1 MINSYFFNA
10 LPNADGSWDR
20 EYNAEN
26 FSDYLNLIVG
36 SGVFPNPSTN
46 LQVMASSG
54 FNLVVKAGSAWING
68 KKMENTTDYSITL
81 DGSDVLL
88 NRIDRVIFYLDMQA
102 REMGIDVLKGTPAT
116 NPVAPDLTRIA
127 TRQEYCLA
135 TVAVNR
141 QVSAIS
147 QADIT
152 DTRADS
158 DVCGWVAGLIQQV
171 DTSTLFNQ
179 WQAAYSAYYA
189 DVQQQLND
197 FVSTLTDTLRVNT
210 YLTSFRKDTVL
221 NEDSTYT
228 VASGKYLYNVLCDMQ
243 YYTYELNDVINVY
256 INGLLAIKDTDYT
269 LNMAASGSSIDIIF
283 AQQLTADNDVT
294 IEILK
299 TRIGIGAL
307 LDSNGNTIVTNNG
320 DDIIIGG

>member
-20 EYNAEN
+20 EYNAEH

-102 REMGIDVLKGTPAT
+102 REMGIDILKGTPAT
-116 NPVAPDLTRIA
+116 NPVAPDLTRTA
-127 TRQEYCLA
+127 TKQEYCLA

-189 DVQQQLND
+189 AVQQQLND
-197 FVSTLTDTLRVNT
+197 FMETLQTTLRVNT
-210 YLTSFRKDTVL
+210 YLVNYD
-221 NEDSTYT
+221 
-228 VASGKYLYNVLCDMQ
+228 KYLTVTQSDSKIIPLDMQ
-243 YYTYELNDVINVY
+243 NYTYEPTDVITVY
-256 INGLLAIKDTDYT
+256 LNGLAAAPDVDWLLDTRQT
-269 LNMAASGSSIDIIF
+269 PPELHVNLVGSSNTTD
-283 AQQLTADNDVT
+283 
-294 IEILK
+294 EIYIRVLK
-299 TRIGIGAL
+299 TKIGIAQMV
-307 LDSNGNTIVTNNG
+307 DSQGNAIVTNQG
-320 DDIIIGG
+320 DNITMGD

>member
-10 LPNADGSWDR
+10 LPNPDGTWDR

-26 FSDYLNLIVG
+26 MSDYLNLLVG
-36 SGVFPNPSTN
+36 SGVFPNPSNN

-102 REMGIDVLKGTPAT
+102 REMGIDVIKGTPAT
-116 NPVAPDLTRIA
+116 NPVAPDLTRTA

-135 TVAVNR
+135 TVAINK

-179 WQAAYSAYYA
+179 WQTAYSNYYA
-189 DVQQQLND
+189 AVQQQLND
-197 FVSTLTDTLRVNT
+197 FMETLQTTLRVNT
-210 YLTSFRKDTVL
+210 YLVNYD
-221 NEDSTYT
+221 
-228 VASGKYLYNVLCDMQ
+228 KYLTVTQSDSKIIPLNMQ
-243 YYTYELNDVINVY
+243 NYTYEPTDVITVY
-256 INGLLAIKDTDYT
+256 LNGLAAAPDVDWLLDTRQT
-269 LNMAASGSSIDIIF
+269 PPEIHVNLVGSSNTTD
-283 AQQLTADNDVT
+283 
-294 IEILK
+294 EIYIRVLK
-299 TRIGIGAL
+299 TKIGIAQMV
-307 LDSNGNTIVTNNG
+307 DSQGNAIVTDQG
-320 DDIIIGG
+320 DNITTGN

>member
-10 LPNADGSWDR
+10 LPNPDGTWDR

-26 FSDYLNLIVG
+26 MSDYLNLLVG

-54 FNLVVKAGSAWING
+54 FNIVVKAGSAWING

-88 NRIDRVIFYLDMQA
+88 NRIDRVIFYLDTQA
-102 REMGIDVLKGTPAT
+102 REMGIDVIKGTPAT
-116 NPVAPDLTRIA
+116 NPVAPDLTRTA

-135 TVAVNR
+135 TVAINK

-189 DVQQQLND
+189 AVQQQLND
-197 FVSTLTDTLRVNT
+197 FMETLQTTLRVNT
-210 YLTSFRKDTVL
+210 YLVNYD
-221 NEDSTYT
+221 
-228 VASGKYLYNVLCDMQ
+228 KYLTVTQSDSKIIPLNMQ
-243 YYTYELNDVINVY
+243 NYTYEPTDVITVY
-256 INGLLAIKDTDYT
+256 LNGLAAAPDVDWLLDTRQT
-269 LNMAASGSSIDIIF
+269 PPELHVNLVGSSNTTD
-283 AQQLTADNDVT
+283 
-294 IEILK
+294 EIYIRVLK
-299 TRIGIGAL
+299 TKIGIAQMV
-307 LDSNGNTIVTNNG
+307 DSQGNAIVTNQG
-320 DDIIIGG
+320 DNITMGD

>member
-10 LPNADGSWDR
+10 LPNPDGTWDR

-26 FSDYLNLIVG
+26 MSDYLNLLVG

-88 NRIDRVIFYLDMQA
+88 NRIDRVIFYLDTQA
-102 REMGIDVLKGTPAT
+102 REMGIDVIKGTPAT
-116 NPVAPDLTRIA
+116 NPVAPDLTRTA

-135 TVAVNR
+135 TVAINK

-189 DVQQQLND
+189 AVQQQLND
-197 FVSTLTDTLRVNT
+197 FMETLQTTLRVNT
-210 YLTSFRKDTVL
+210 YLVNYD
-221 NEDSTYT
+221 
-228 VASGKYLYNVLCDMQ
+228 KYLTVTQSDSKIIPLNMQ
-243 YYTYELNDVINVY
+243 NYTYEPTDVITVY
-256 INGLLAIKDTDYT
+256 LNGLAAAPDVDWLLDTRQT
-269 LNMAASGSSIDIIF
+269 PPELHVNLVGSSNTTD
-283 AQQLTADNDVT
+283 
-294 IEILK
+294 EIYIRVLK
-299 TRIGIGAL
+299 TKIGIAQMV
-307 LDSNGNTIVTNNG
+307 DSQGNAIVTNQG
-320 DDIIIGG
+320 DNITMGD

>member
-10 LPNADGSWDR
+10 LPNPDGTWDR

-26 FSDYLNLIVG
+26 MSDYLNLLIG

-54 FNLVVKAGSAWING
+54 FNIVVKAGSAWING

-88 NRIDRVIFYLDMQA
+88 NRIDRVIFYLDTQA
-102 REMGIDVLKGTPAT
+102 REMGIDVIKGTPAT
-116 NPVAPDLTRIA
+116 NPVAPDLTRTA

-135 TVAVNR
+135 TVAINK

-179 WQAAYSAYYA
+179 WQAAYSNYYA
-189 DVQQQLND
+189 AVQQQLND
-197 FVSTLTDTLRVNT
+197 FMETLQTTLRVNT
-210 YLTSFRKDTVL
+210 YLVNYD
-221 NEDSTYT
+221 
-228 VASGKYLYNVLCDMQ
+228 KYLTVTQSDSKIIPLDMQ
-243 YYTYELNDVINVY
+243 NYTYEPTDVITVY
-256 INGLLAIKDTDYT
+256 LNGLAGAPDVDWLLDTRQT
-269 LNMAASGSSIDIIF
+269 PPELHVNLVGSSNTTD
-283 AQQLTADNDVT
+283 
-294 IEILK
+294 EIYIRVLK
-299 TRIGIGAL
+299 TKIGIAQMV
-307 LDSNGNTIVTNNG
+307 DSQGNAIVTNQG
-320 DDIIIGG
+320 DNITMGD

>member
-10 LPNADGSWDR
+10 LPNPDGTWDR

-26 FSDYLNLIVG
+26 MSDYLNLLVG

-54 FNLVVKAGSAWING
+54 FNIVVKAGSAWING

-88 NRIDRVIFYLDMQA
+88 NRIDRVIFYLDTQA
-102 REMGIDVLKGTPAT
+102 REMGIDVIKGTPAT
-116 NPVAPDLTRIA
+116 NPVAPDLTRTA

-135 TVAVNR
+135 TVAINK

-189 DVQQQLND
+189 AVQQQLND
-197 FVSTLTDTLRVNT
+197 FMETLQTTLRVNAYLVNYDK
-210 YLTSFRKDTVL
+210 YLTVTQS
-221 NEDSTYT
+221 DS
-228 VASGKYLYNVLCDMQ
+228 KIIPLDMQ
-243 YYTYELNDVINVY
+243 NYTYESTDVITVY
-256 INGLLAIKDTDYT
+256 LNGLAAAPDVDWLLDTRQT
-269 LNMAASGSSIDIIF
+269 PPELHVNLVGSSNTTD
-283 AQQLTADNDVT
+283 
-294 IEILK
+294 EIYIRVLK
-299 TRIGIGAL
+299 TKIGIAQMV
-307 LDSNGNTIVTNNG
+307 DSQGNAIVTNQG
-320 DDIIIGG
+320 DNITMGD

>member
-10 LPNADGSWDR
+10 LPNPDGTWDR

-26 FSDYLNLIVG
+26 MSDYLNLLVG

-54 FNLVVKAGSAWING
+54 FNIVVKAGSAWING

-88 NRIDRVIFYLDMQA
+88 NRIDRVIFYLDTQA
-102 REMGIDVLKGTPAT
+102 REMGIDVIKGTPAT
-116 NPVAPDLTRIA
+116 NPVAPDLTRTA

-135 TVAVNR
+135 TVAVNK

-147 QADIT
+147 QADLT

-189 DVQQQLND
+189 AVQQQLND
-197 FVSTLTDTLRVNT
+197 FMETLQTTLRVNT
-210 YLTSFRKDTVL
+210 YLVNYD
-221 NEDSTYT
+221 
-228 VASGKYLYNVLCDMQ
+228 KYLTVTQSDSKIIPLDMTN
-243 YYTYELNDVINVY
+243 YTYEGTDVLMVY
-256 INGLLAIKDTDYT
+256 LNGLAAAPDVDYLLDTRQT
-269 LNMAASGSSIDIIF
+269 PPELHVNLVGSTNATDEIF
-283 AQQLTADNDVT
+283 IRV
-294 IEILK
+294 LK
-299 TRIGIGAL
+299 TRIGIAQMV
-307 LDSNGNTIVTNNG
+307 DSQGNAIVTNDG
-320 DDIIIGG
+320 DNITTGD

>member
-10 LPNADGSWDR
+10 LPNPDGTWDR

-26 FSDYLNLIVG
+26 MSDYLNLLVG
-36 SGVFPNPSTN
+36 SGVFPNPSNN

-88 NRIDRVIFYLDMQA
+88 NRIDRVIFYLDTQA
-102 REMGIDVLKGTPAT
+102 REMGIDVIKGTPAT
-116 NPVAPDLTRIA
+116 NPVAPDLTRTA

-135 TVAVNR
+135 TVAINK
-141 QVSAIS
+141 QISAIS

-179 WQAAYSAYYA
+179 WQAAYQAYYA
-189 DVQQQLND
+189 AVQQQLND
-197 FVSTLTDTLRVNT
+197 FMETLQTTLRVNT
-210 YLTSFRKDTVL
+210 YLVNYD
-221 NEDSTYT
+221 
-228 VASGKYLYNVLCDMQ
+228 KYLTVTQSDSKIIPLNMQ
-243 YYTYELNDVINVY
+243 NYTYEPTDVITVY
-256 INGLLAIKDTDYT
+256 LNGLAAAPDVDWLLDTRQT
-269 LNMAASGSSIDIIF
+269 PPEIHVNLVGSSNTTD
-283 AQQLTADNDVT
+283 
-294 IEILK
+294 EIYIRVLK
-299 TRIGIGAL
+299 TKIGIAQMV
-307 LDSNGNTIVTNNG
+307 DSQGNAIVTNQG
-320 DDIIIGG
+320 DNITMGD

>member
-10 LPNADGSWDR
+10 LPNPDGTWDR

-26 FSDYLNLIVG
+26 MSDYLNLLVG

-88 NRIDRVIFYLDMQA
+88 NRIDRVIFYLDTQA
-102 REMGIDVLKGTPAT
+102 REMGIDVIKGTPAT
-116 NPVAPDLTRIA
+116 NPVAPDLTRTA

-135 TVAVNR
+135 TVAINK

-179 WQAAYSAYYA
+179 WQTAYSNYYA
-189 DVQQQLND
+189 AVQQQLND
-197 FVSTLTDTLRVNT
+197 FMETLQTTLRVNT
-210 YLTSFRKDTVL
+210 YLTQ
-221 NEDSTYT
+221 YT
-228 VASGKYLYNVLCDMQ
+228 KYVTLTSSSSKIIALDMQ
-243 YYTYELNDVINVY
+243 NYTYEGSDIIEVYLNGLMGVPVNDFLIDTSQSPPEIHVNLVGSSNTTDEVY
-256 INGLLAIKDTDYT
+256 IR
-269 LNMAASGSSIDIIF
+269 
-283 AQQLTADNDVT
+283 V
-294 IEILK
+294 LK
-299 TRIGIGAL
+299 TRIGIEQMV
-307 LDSNGNTIVTNNG
+307 DNQGNAIVTNNG
-320 DDIIIGG
+320 DNITTGN

>member
-10 LPNADGSWDR
+10 LPNPDGTWDR

-26 FSDYLNLIVG
+26 MSDYLNLLVG

-88 NRIDRVIFYLDMQA
+88 NRIDRVIFYLDTQA
-102 REMGIDVLKGTPAT
+102 REMGIDVIKGTPAT
-116 NPVAPDLTRIA
+116 NPVAPDLTRTA

-135 TVAVNR
+135 TVAINK

-189 DVQQQLND
+189 AVQQQLND
-197 FVSTLTDTLRVNT
+197 FMETLQTTLRVNT
-210 YLTSFRKDTVL
+210 YLVNYD
-221 NEDSTYT
+221 
-228 VASGKYLYNVLCDMQ
+228 KYLTVTQSDSKIIPLDMQ
-243 YYTYELNDVINVY
+243 NYTYEPTDVITVY
-256 INGLLAIKDTDYT
+256 LNGLAAAPDVDWLLDTRQT
-269 LNMAASGSSIDIIF
+269 PPELHVNLVGSSNTTD
-283 AQQLTADNDVT
+283 
-294 IEILK
+294 EIYIRVLK
-299 TRIGIGAL
+299 TKIGIAQMV
-307 LDSNGNTIVTNNG
+307 DSQGNAIVTNQG
-320 DDIIIGG
+320 DNITMGD

>member
-26 FSDYLNLIVG
+26 MSDYLNLLVG

-102 REMGIDVLKGTPAT
+102 REMGIDVIKGTPAT
-116 NPVAPDLTRIA
+116 NPVAPDLTRTA

-135 TVAVNR
+135 TVAINK

-158 DVCGWVAGLIQQV
+158 TVCGWVAGLIQQV

-179 WQAAYSAYYA
+179 WQTAYSSYYA
-189 DVQQQLND
+189 AVQQQLND
-197 FVSTLTDTLRVNT
+197 FMETLTQTLRVNT
-210 YLTSFRKDTVL
+210 YLMSYD
-221 NEDSTYT
+221 
-228 VASGKYLYNVLCDMQ
+228 KYLTVTQSDSKIIPLNMQ
-243 YYTYELNDVINVY
+243 NYTYEPTDVITVY
-256 INGLLAIKDTDYT
+256 LNGLAAAPDVDWLLDTRQT
-269 LNMAASGSSIDIIF
+269 PPELHVNLVGSSNTTD
-283 AQQLTADNDVT
+283 
-294 IEILK
+294 EIYIRVLK
-299 TRIGIGAL
+299 TKIGIAQMV
-307 LDSNGNTIVTNNG
+307 DSQGNAIVTNQG
-320 DDIIIGG
+320 DNITMGD

>member
-10 LPNADGSWDR
+10 LPNPDGSWDR

-26 FSDYLNLIVG
+26 MSDYLNLLVG

-102 REMGIDVLKGTPAT
+102 REMGIDVIKGTPAT
-116 NPVAPDLTRIA
+116 NPVAPDLTRTA

-135 TVAVNR
+135 TVAINK
-141 QVSAIS
+141 QVSAIT
-147 QADIT
+147 QANIT

-179 WQAAYSAYYA
+179 WQKAYSNYYA
-189 DVQQQLND
+189 AVQQQLND
-197 FVSTLTDTLRVNT
+197 FMETLQTTLRVNT
-210 YLTSFRKDTVL
+210 YLVNYD
-221 NEDSTYT
+221 
-228 VASGKYLYNVLCDMQ
+228 KYLTVTQSDSKIIPLNMQ
-243 YYTYELNDVINVY
+243 NYTYEPTDVISVY
-256 INGLLAIKDTDYT
+256 LNGLAAAPDVDWLLDTRQT
-269 LNMAASGSSIDIIF
+269 PPELHVNLVGSSNTTD
-283 AQQLTADNDVT
+283 
-294 IEILK
+294 EIYIRVLK
-299 TRIGIGAL
+299 TKIGIAQMV
-307 LDSNGNTIVTNNG
+307 DSQGNAIVTNQG
-320 DDIIIGG
+320 DNITMGD

>member
-102 REMGIDVLKGTPAT
+102 REMGIDILKGTPAT
-116 NPVAPDLTRIA
+116 NPVAPDLTRTA
-127 TRQEYCLA
+127 TRQEYCLG

-221 NEDSTYT
+221 NEDSSYT

-243 YYTYELNDVINVY
+243 YYTYELTDVINVY

-269 LNMAASGSSIDIIF
+269 LNMAATGSSIDIIF
-283 AQQLTADNDVT
+283 SQQLTADNDVT

-307 LDSNGNTIVTNNG
+307 LDSNGNTIVTNND

>member
-10 LPNADGSWDR
+10 LPNPDGTWDR
-20 EYNAEN
+20 EYNAKN
-26 FSDYLNLIVG
+26 MSDYLNLLVG
-36 SGVFPNPSTN
+36 SGVFPNPSNN

-102 REMGIDVLKGTPAT
+102 REMGIDVIKGTPAT
-116 NPVAPDLTRIA
+116 NPVAPDLTRTA

-135 TVAVNR
+135 TVAINK

-179 WQAAYSAYYA
+179 WQTAYSNYYA
-189 DVQQQLND
+189 AVQQQLND
-197 FVSTLTDTLRVNT
+197 FMETLQTTLRVNT
-210 YLTSFRKDTVL
+210 YLTNYD
-221 NEDSTYT
+221 
-228 VASGKYLYNVLCDMQ
+228 KYLTVTQSDSKIIPLDMQ
-243 YYTYELNDVINVY
+243 NYTYEPTDVITVY
-256 INGLLAIKDTDYT
+256 LNGLAGAPDVDWLLDTRQT
-269 LNMAASGSSIDIIF
+269 PPELHVNLVGSTNTTD
-283 AQQLTADNDVT
+283 
-294 IEILK
+294 EIYIRVLK
-299 TRIGIGAL
+299 TRIGIAQMV
-307 LDSNGNTIVTNNG
+307 DSQGNAIVTNDG
-320 DDIIIGG
+320 DNITTGD

>member
-10 LPNADGSWDR
+10 LPNPDGTWDR

-26 FSDYLNLIVG
+26 MSDYLNLLVG
-36 SGVFPNPSTN
+36 SGVFPNPSNN

-102 REMGIDVLKGTPAT
+102 REMGIDVIKGTPAT
-116 NPVAPDLTRIA
+116 NPVAPDLTSTA

-135 TVAVNR
+135 TVAINK

-179 WQAAYSAYYA
+179 WQTAYSNYYA
-189 DVQQQLND
+189 AVQQQLND
-197 FVSTLTDTLRVNT
+197 FMETLTQTLRVNT
-210 YLTSFRKDTVL
+210 YLTQFTKYVTVTSS
-221 NEDSTYT
+221 DS
-228 VASGKYLYNVLCDMQ
+228 KIIPLDMQ
-243 YYTYELNDVINVY
+243 YYTYES
-256 INGLLAIKDTDYT
+256 T
-269 LNMAASGSSIDIIF
+269 DII
-283 AQQLTADNDVT
+283 DV
-294 IEILK
+294 
-299 TRIGIGAL
+299 
-307 LDSNGNTIVTNNG
+307 
-320 DDIIIGG
+320 

>member
-10 LPNADGSWDR
+10 LPNPDGTWDR

-26 FSDYLNLIVG
+26 MSDYLNLLVG

-88 NRIDRVIFYLDMQA
+88 NRIDRVIFYLDTQA
-102 REMGIDVLKGTPAT
+102 REMGIDVIKGTPAT
-116 NPVAPDLTRIA
+116 NPVAPDLTRTA
-127 TRQEYCLA
+127 TRQEYSLA
-135 TVAVNR
+135 TVAVNK

-189 DVQQQLND
+189 AVQQQLND
-197 FVSTLTDTLRVNT
+197 FMETLQTTLRVNT
-210 YLTSFRKDTVL
+210 YLVNYD
-221 NEDSTYT
+221 
-228 VASGKYLYNVLCDMQ
+228 KYLTVTQSDSKIIPLNMQ
-243 YYTYELNDVINVY
+243 NYTYEPTDVITVY
-256 INGLLAIKDTDYT
+256 LNGLAAAPDVDWLLDTRQT
-269 LNMAASGSSIDIIF
+269 PPELHVNLVGSSNTTD
-283 AQQLTADNDVT
+283 
-294 IEILK
+294 EIYIRVLK
-299 TRIGIGAL
+299 TKIGIAQMV
-307 LDSNGNTIVTNNG
+307 DSQGNAIVTNQG
-320 DDIIIGG
+320 DNITMGD

>member
-102 REMGIDVLKGTPAT
+102 REMGIDVLKGTLAT
-116 NPVAPDLTRIA
+116 NPVAPDLTRTA

-135 TVAVNR
+135 TVAINK
-141 QVSAIS
+141 QVLAIS

-179 WQAAYSAYYA
+179 WQAAYSSYYNA
-189 DVQQQLND
+189 VKEQLD
-197 FVSTLTDTLRVNT
+197 AFMETLTEELNVNT
-210 YLTSFRKDTVL
+210 YLVQYTKYVEL
-221 NEDSTYT
+221 EQGDSEIIP
-228 VASGKYLYNVLCDMQ
+228 LDMRE
-243 YYTYELNDVINVY
+243 YTYSATDIVDVY
-256 INGLLAIKDTDYT
+256 INGLMGVPAEDF
-269 LNMAASGSSIDIIF
+269 SIDDS
-283 AQQLTADNDVT
+283 QSPPEVHVNLTGSQLTTNEVYIRVFKSKIVLPLQLVDAN
-294 IEILK
+294 
-299 TRIGIGAL
+299 
-307 LDSNGNTIVTNNG
+307 SNAIVTGNNENITAL
-320 DDIIIGG
+320 DI

>member
-10 LPNADGSWDR
+10 LPNPDGTWDR

-26 FSDYLNLIVG
+26 MSDYLNLLVG

-88 NRIDRVIFYLDMQA
+88 NRIDRVIFYLDTQA
-102 REMGIDVLKGTPAT
+102 REMGIDVIKGTPAT
-116 NPVAPDLTRIA
+116 NPVAPDLTRTA

-135 TVAVNR
+135 TVAINK
-141 QVSAIS
+141 QISAIS

-179 WQAAYSAYYA
+179 WQTAYSNYYA
-189 DVQQQLND
+189 AVQQQLND
-197 FVSTLTDTLRVNT
+197 FMETLTQTLRVNT
-210 YLTSFRKDTVL
+210 YLTQFTKYVTV
-221 NEDSTYT
+221 T
-228 VASGKYLYNVLCDMQ
+228 ASSSKVIPLDMQ
-243 YYTYELNDVINVY
+243 YYTYEGSDIIEVYLNGLMGVPVNDFLIDTSQSPPEIHVNLVGSSNTTDEVY
-256 INGLLAIKDTDYT
+256 IR
-269 LNMAASGSSIDIIF
+269 
-283 AQQLTADNDVT
+283 V
-294 IEILK
+294 LK
-299 TRIGIGAL
+299 TRIGIEQMV
-307 LDSNGNTIVTNNG
+307 DNQGNAIVTNNG
-320 DDIIIGG
+320 DNITTGN

>member
-10 LPNADGSWDR
+10 LPNPDGTWDR
-20 EYNAEN
+20 KYNAEN
-26 FSDYLNLIVG
+26 MSDYLNLLVG

-102 REMGIDVLKGTPAT
+102 REMGIDVIKGTPAT
-116 NPVAPDLTRIA
+116 NPVAPDLTRTA

-135 TVAVNR
+135 TVAINK

-179 WQAAYSAYYA
+179 WQTAYSNYYA
-189 DVQQQLND
+189 AVQQQLND
-197 FVSTLTDTLRVNT
+197 FMETLQTTLRVNT
-210 YLTSFRKDTVL
+210 YLTNYD
-221 NEDSTYT
+221 
-228 VASGKYLYNVLCDMQ
+228 KYLTVTQSDSKIIPLDMQ
-243 YYTYELNDVINVY
+243 NYTYEPTDVITVY
-256 INGLLAIKDTDYT
+256 LNGLAGAPDVDWLLDTRQT
-269 LNMAASGSSIDIIF
+269 PPELHVNLVGSSNTTD
-283 AQQLTADNDVT
+283 
-294 IEILK
+294 EIYIRVLK
-299 TRIGIGAL
+299 TKIGIAQMV
-307 LDSNGNTIVTNNG
+307 DSQGNAIVTNQG
-320 DDIIIGG
+320 DNITMGD

>member
-10 LPNADGSWDR
+10 LPNPDGTWDR

-26 FSDYLNLIVG
+26 MSDYLNLLVG

-102 REMGIDVLKGTPAT
+102 REMGIDVIKGTPAT
-116 NPVAPDLTRIA
+116 NPVAPDLTRTA

-135 TVAVNR
+135 TIAINK
-141 QVSAIS
+141 QVSAIT

-158 DVCGWVAGLIQQV
+158 TVCGWVAGLIQQV
-171 DTSTLFNQ
+171 DTSTLYNQ
-179 WQAAYSAYYA
+179 WETAYEDYYA
-189 DVQQQLND
+189 AVQQQLND
-197 FVSTLTDTLRVNT
+197 FMETLQTTLRVNT
-210 YLTSFRKDTVL
+210 YLTQFTKYVTV
-221 NEDSTYT
+221 T
-228 VASGKYLYNVLCDMQ
+228 ASSSKVIPLDMQ
-243 YYTYELNDVINVY
+243 YYTYEGSDIIEVYLNGLMGVPVNDFLIDTSQSPPEIHVNLVGSSNTTDEVY
-256 INGLLAIKDTDYT
+256 IR
-269 LNMAASGSSIDIIF
+269 
-283 AQQLTADNDVT
+283 V
-294 IEILK
+294 LK
-299 TRIGIGAL
+299 TKIGIEQMV
-307 LDSNGNTIVTNNG
+307 DNQGNAIVTNNG
-320 DDIIIGG
+320 DNITTGN

>member
-10 LPNADGSWDR
+10 LPNPDGTWDR

-26 FSDYLNLIVG
+26 MSDYLNLLVG

-88 NRIDRVIFYLDMQA
+88 NRIDRVIFYLDTQA
-102 REMGIDVLKGTPAT
+102 REMGIDVIKGTPAT
-116 NPVAPDLTRIA
+116 NPVAPDLTRTA

-135 TVAVNR
+135 TVAINK

-179 WQAAYSAYYA
+179 WQAAYSAYYEA
-189 DVQQQLND
+189 VQQQLND
-197 FVSTLTDTLRVNT
+197 FMETLQTTLRVNT
-210 YLTSFRKDTVL
+210 YLVNYD
-221 NEDSTYT
+221 
-228 VASGKYLYNVLCDMQ
+228 KYLTVTQSDSKIIPLDMQ
-243 YYTYELNDVINVY
+243 NYTYEPTDVITVY
-256 INGLLAIKDTDYT
+256 LNGLAAAPDVDWLLDTRQT
-269 LNMAASGSSIDIIF
+269 PPELHVNLVGSSNTSD
-283 AQQLTADNDVT
+283 
-294 IEILK
+294 EIYIRVLK
-299 TRIGIGAL
+299 TKIGIAQMV
-307 LDSNGNTIVTNNG
+307 DSQGNAIVTNQG
-320 DDIIIGG
+320 DNITMGD

>member
-10 LPNADGSWDR
+10 LPNPDGTWDR

-26 FSDYLNLIVG
+26 MSDYLNLLVG

-102 REMGIDVLKGTPAT
+102 REMGIDVIKGTPAT
-116 NPVAPDLTRIA
+116 NPVAPDLTRTA

-135 TVAVNR
+135 TVAVNK

-158 DVCGWVAGLIQQV
+158 TVCGWVAGLIQQV

-179 WQAAYSAYYA
+179 WQTAYSNYYA
-189 DVQQQLND
+189 AVQQQLND
-197 FVSTLTDTLRVNT
+197 FMETLQTTLRVNT
-210 YLTSFRKDTVL
+210 YLTNYD
-221 NEDSTYT
+221 
-228 VASGKYLYNVLCDMQ
+228 KYLTVTQSDSKIIPLNMQ
-243 YYTYELNDVINVY
+243 NYTYEPTDVITVY
-256 INGLLAIKDTDYT
+256 LNGLAAAPDVDWLLDTRQT
-269 LNMAASGSSIDIIF
+269 PPELHVNLVGSSNTTD
-283 AQQLTADNDVT
+283 
-294 IEILK
+294 EIYIRVLK
-299 TRIGIGAL
+299 TKIGIAQMV
-307 LDSNGNTIVTNNG
+307 DSQGNAIVTNQG
-320 DDIIIGG
+320 DNITMGD

>member
-20 EYNAEN
+20 EYNAEH

-102 REMGIDVLKGTPAT
+102 REMGIDILKGTPAT
-116 NPVAPDLTRIA
+116 NPVAPDLTRTA
-127 TRQEYCLA
+127 TKQEYCLA

-179 WQAAYSAYYA
+179 WQTAYSAYYA
-189 DVQQQLND
+189 AVQQQLND
-197 FVSTLTDTLRVNT
+197 FMETLQTTLRVNT
-210 YLTSFRKDTVL
+210 YLVNYD
-221 NEDSTYT
+221 
-228 VASGKYLYNVLCDMQ
+228 KYLTVTQSDSKIIPLDMQ
-243 YYTYELNDVINVY
+243 NYTYEPTDVITVY
-256 INGLLAIKDTDYT
+256 LNGLAAAPDVDWLLDTRQT
-269 LNMAASGSSIDIIF
+269 PPELHVNLVGSSNTTD
-283 AQQLTADNDVT
+283 
-294 IEILK
+294 EIYIRVLK
-299 TRIGIGAL
+299 TKIGIAQMV
-307 LDSNGNTIVTNNG
+307 DSQGNAIVTNQG
-320 DDIIIGG
+320 DNITMGD

>member
-10 LPNADGSWDR
+10 LPNPDGTWDR

-26 FSDYLNLIVG
+26 MSDYLNLLVG

-54 FNLVVKAGSAWING
+54 FNLIVKAGSAWING

-88 NRIDRVIFYLDMQA
+88 NRIDRVIFYLDTQA
-102 REMGIDVLKGTPAT
+102 REMGIDVIKGTPAT
-116 NPVAPDLTRIA
+116 NPVAPDLTRTA

-135 TVAVNR
+135 TVAINK

-179 WQAAYSAYYA
+179 WQTAYSNYYA
-189 DVQQQLND
+189 AVQQQLND
-197 FVSTLTDTLRVNT
+197 FMETLQTTLRVNT
-210 YLTSFRKDTVL
+210 YLINYD
-221 NEDSTYT
+221 
-228 VASGKYLYNVLCDMQ
+228 KYLTVTQSDSKIIPLDMQ
-243 YYTYELNDVINVY
+243 NYTYEPTDVITVY
-256 INGLLAIKDTDYT
+256 LNGLAAAPDVDWLLDTRQT
-269 LNMAASGSSIDIIF
+269 PPELHVNLVGSSNTTD
-283 AQQLTADNDVT
+283 
-294 IEILK
+294 EIYIRVLK
-299 TRIGIGAL
+299 TKIGIAQMV
-307 LDSNGNTIVTNNG
+307 DSQGNAIVTDQG
-320 DDIIIGG
+320 DNITGGE